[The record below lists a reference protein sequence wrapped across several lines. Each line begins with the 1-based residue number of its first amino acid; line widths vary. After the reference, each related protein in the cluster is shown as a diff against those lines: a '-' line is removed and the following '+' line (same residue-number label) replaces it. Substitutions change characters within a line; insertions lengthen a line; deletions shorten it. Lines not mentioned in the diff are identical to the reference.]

1 MSRTRSLRLYVISRL
16 LLAPLMIWT
25 ITTVVFL
32 LMRATPGD
40 PVDAL
45 LGPRAPEAAK
55 QIMRAKLGLDQS
67 LIKQYIDY
75 ITQLFTFDLGSS
87 LASQGQSVWQIIGDH
102 FPATVE
108 LTVCGML
115 IAASRRAERRCD
127 RRV

>member
-75 ITQLFTFDLGSS
+75 IRQLFTFDIGQ
-87 LASQGQSVWQIIGDH
+87 LAG
-102 FPATVE
+102 
-108 LTVCGML
+108 
-115 IAASRRAERRCD
+115 
-127 RRV
+127 